1 MSVDDPPLWYASER
15 PEPPEGSDMA
25 KRKAAPKVT
34 PAATEERSTKPVR
47 LDLGLE
53 DHKRIER
60 NAKRFGLS
68 KSAYVRQALFKQ
80 LEADEG
86 RGSK

>member
-1 MSVDDPPLWYASER
+1 
-15 PEPPEGSDMA
+15 MA

-34 PAATEERSTKPVR
+34 TAAATERSTKPVR
-47 LDLGLE
+47 LDLSLE
-53 DHKRIER
+53 DHQRIER

-80 LEADEG
+80 LESDEG
-86 RGSK
+86 RGGK

>member
-1 MSVDDPPLWYASER
+1 
-15 PEPPEGSDMA
+15 MA
-25 KRKAAPKVT
+25 KKKAAPKVSPVAEVRT
-34 PAATEERSTKPVR
+34 TKPIR
-47 LDLGLE
+47 LDLPLA

-60 NAKRFGLS
+60 SAKRFGLS

-86 RGSK
+86 MGVKP